1 MSNKNPF
8 ELRAEVLG
16 MAKDYMDQ
24 AWQMNIEFTRSMFE
38 QGKKTVDDMQTAF
51 TPYDI
56 KDLMAKAQEMYS
68 FVIKKD

>member
-24 AWQMNIEFTRSMFE
+24 AWQMNLEFTRSMFE

-56 KDLMAKAQEMYS
+56 KDLMSKAQEMYS
-68 FVIKKD
+68 FVTKKD

>member
-68 FVIKKD
+68 FVTKKD